1 MTIYCKLG
9 NGTTFKAATKVNEAA
24 AEALK
29 ARFER
34 EDRYSVEVE
43 KYQMPK
49 AWEGQFPTYE
59 IKRR

>member
-9 NGTTFKAATKVNEAA
+9 NGATFKAATKVNEAA

-29 ARFER
+29 ANFER
-34 EDRYSVEVE
+34 DDRYAIEVE
-43 KYQMPK
+43 KYPMPK
-49 AWEGQFPTYE
+49 AWEGKFPVYE